1 MILVQLALRPT
12 CSTIHWI
19 VDDLPLGIKFTAD
32 LQAVP
37 RLRMSGAIH
46 LLPPTCLQ
54 VCTGVYP
61 LLVYLQCA
69 NYEALTALKD
79 VREYTELNT
88 NGEKS
93 VVVCLKSGLQ
103 VINEVT
109 SQ

>member
-46 LLPPTCLQ
+46 LPP
-54 VCTGVYP
+54 P
-61 LLVYLQCA
+61 PAFKCA
-69 NYEALTALKD
+69 QGCILFLFIYNVQIMKH
-79 VREYTELNT
+79 
-88 NGEKS
+88 
-93 VVVCLKSGLQ
+93 
-103 VINEVT
+103 
-109 SQ
+109 